1 MNTEIIVEERSQIAQ
16 ARREAVALAR
26 RLSIDERVADR
37 LALAV
42 TELAT
47 NLVKHASG
55 GKLLLAPLLG
65 PRSIGVEVIAI
76 DRGPGMQNVAA
87 SMRDGPSAASPS
99 VR

>member
-47 NLVKHASG
+47 NLVK
-55 GKLLLAPLLG
+55 
-65 PRSIGVEVIAI
+65 R
-76 DRGPGMQNVAA
+76 
-87 SMRDGPSAASPS
+87 
-99 VR
+99 